1 MRSFNYF
8 DDKYISPK
16 QMTMY
21 LEQSG
26 WNKKKEAED
35 ISAWIYS
42 KNDKKVGIFVPLTD
56 DFVDYR
62 ERTLEVLDTL
72 EQVERRSKYEI
83 IQDIINTSSPIDES
97 TKQSITL

>member
-21 LEQSG
+21 LEKSG
-26 WNKKKEAED
+26 WNKKREAEN
-35 ISAWIYS
+35 ISVWIYS
-42 KNDKKVGIFVPLTD
+42 KADKKVGIFVPLAD

-72 EQVERRSKYEI
+72 EQVERRLKYEI
-83 IQDIINTSSPIDES
+83 IQDIFNTSSLIDES
-97 TKQSITL
+97 TKQSTSL